1 MKGDGRAVFP
11 TLGFIQWLA
20 AFTVIVAV
28 LVSGRLFVKAQ
39 VITRY
44 DVFLDDQL
52 LGTVSDPEL
61 VKQWK
66 KSKYDEY
73 SLQYDGSRVTSNLER
88 LRFIDNT
95 AFQGAVDND
104 AVLAVLN
111 DTLVV
116 TVFAAEIRID
126 GTPVGVVKDI
136 GSASALLEQVKAPFM
151 EKRKEVTALAA
162 ERTNAAGA
170 EATIDY
176 GFVQDVQVAET
187 IIAPGK
193 VESADAVLNRIM
205 TGDVQ
210 PVEYKVQK
218 GDCISLI
225 AQKFG
230 IAPQVIYDNN
240 PDIKND
246 LIRTGETLH
255 LTVLQPLLAVKA
267 VETRTEEVKVPS
279 GIVYEKDEELK
290 SGVIRIQSQ
299 GKPGLKKVTYE
310 TVKVNGQTEEVRTLN
325 ETLLEPPVQ
334 TVVRQGTKVIPGIG
348 TGTFASPVLRA
359 KITSEFGLRW
369 GTNHNGTD
377 LVSEQRAI
385 LASDHGKVAF
395 AGVKSGYGNCVIID
409 HQNGFETLYGHLSK
423 IDVRKDE
430 TVGKGEK
437 IGTMGSTGNATGV
450 HLHFEISKGGQQQN
464 PMKYVRL

>member
-1 MKGDGRAVFP
+1 MKDGGRAGIKTQGV
-11 TLGFIQWLA
+11 IQWLL

-39 VITRY
+39 VTTRY

-61 VKQWK
+61 VKRWK
-66 KSKYDEY
+66 ISKYAEY
-73 SLQYDGSRVTSNLER
+73 SLQYDGSRVTSNLEE
-88 LRFIDNT
+88 LRFVDNT
-95 AFQGAVDND
+95 AFQGALDND
-104 AVLAVLN
+104 AVLAELN
-111 DTLVV
+111 NKIMIA
-116 TVFAAEIRID
+116 VFAAEIRID
-126 GTPVGVVKDI
+126 GNTVGVVKDTEDA
-136 GSASALLEQVKAPFM
+136 ASLLERVKVPYM
-151 EKRKEVTALAA
+151 EKRKEASTLSAASANVVNAEMTTA
-162 ERTNAAGA
+162 
-170 EATIDY
+170 Y

-187 IIAPGK
+187 VTAPGK
-193 VESADAVLNRIM
+193 IESAETVLNRII
-205 TGDVQ
+205 TGDVK
-210 PVEYKVQK
+210 PVEYKVEK
-218 GDCISLI
+218 GDCISII

-240 PDIKND
+240 PSIKND
-246 LIRTGETLH
+246 LIKIGETLN
-255 LTVLQPLLAVKA
+255 LTVLQPLLAVKT

-279 GIVYEKDEELK
+279 GIVYEKDSELK
-290 SGVIRIQSQ
+290 SGVIQIKSQ

-310 TVKVNGQTEEVRTLN
+310 TVKVNGQTEEMNTLN
-325 ETLLEPPVQ
+325 ETMLEEPVQ
-334 TVVRQGTKVIPGIG
+334 TVVRQGTKVIPGVG

-385 LASDHGKVAF
+385 LASDHGKVVF
-395 AGVKSGYGNCVIID
+395 AGVKSGYGNCIIID

-423 IDVRKDE
+423 LDVRKGE
-430 TVGKGEK
+430 TVSKGEK

-450 HLHFEISKGGQQQN
+450 HLHFEIIKSGEQQN